1 MMLRPSSP
9 PDEQARLAA
18 LTALGIL
25 DTEPEERFDRITRI
39 ATRLFQVPI
48 CLISLVDEDRQW
60 FKSRQGLDATETP
73 RDISF
78 CAHTILDSEPLVVE
92 DTLADPRFRDNPL
105 VVGDPRIR
113 FYAGHP
119 LCAMNGS
126 RVGTLCLAD
135 RRPRHF
141 DESEIALLADLS
153 AMVES
158 ELNSIQLAELQR
170 EMHTAQEELKRFF
183 SLSLD
188 MLCIATFDGYFKK
201 LNPAWSRILG
211 FSIEELCEKPFVE
224 FVHPEDRERTIQEA
238 QKLVDGGYLTVSF
251 ENRYR
256 CKDGSYK
263 HVLWSSVPDPE
274 TRLLFAVARDITSLR
289 TAEERLRRAVQ
300 MAEQANEA
308 KSRFLANMSHEF
320 RTPLNSV
327 IGFSNVLIKKSG
339 LTEEQE
345 VLIKRILANGE
356 HLLDLVNSVLDLS
369 KIEAGK
375 TELTYEETSLRDLVE
390 SVAEQLEVQAK
401 TKGIH
406 LETEIPDALPRISTD
421 SRKLRQI
428 LINLVG
434 NAVKFTERGSVSVR
448 VRCDRTRGHDLQLE
462 IVDTGIGIPEEHQ
475 GSIFE
480 AFKQMDSS
488 ASREYGGTGLGLTIC
503 KSLCD
508 LMGYRLDLESKPGE
522 GTTVRV
528 HLSAPGS
535 LAGSL

>member
-1 MMLRPSSP
+1 MMLKPSSP
-9 PDEQARLAA
+9 SEEQARLAA

-25 DTEPEERFDRITRI
+25 DTEPEERFDRITRL
-39 ATRLFQVPI
+39 AARLFRVPI
-48 CLISLVDEDRQW
+48 CLISFVDEDRQW

-73 RDISF
+73 RDVSF
-78 CAHTILDSEPLVVE
+78 CGHTILDSEPMVVE
-92 DTLADPRFRDNPL
+92 DTLEDPRFRDNPL
-105 VVGDPRIR
+105 VVGGPRIR

-141 DESEIALLADLS
+141 DESEIALLGDLS

-158 ELNSIQLAELQR
+158 ELNSIHLAELQR
-170 EMHTAQEELKRFF
+170 EMHSAQEELKRFF

-201 LNPAWSRILG
+201 LNPAWARTLG
-211 FSIEELCEKPFVE
+211 YSIEELCEKPFVE

-375 TELTYEETSLRDLVE
+375 TELTYEETSLGDLVE
-390 SVAEQLEVQAK
+390 NVAEQLEVQAK
-401 TKGIH
+401 AKGIH
-406 LETEIPDALPRISTD
+406 LETEIPDALPTISTD
-421 SRKLRQI
+421 PRKLRQI

-434 NAVKFTERGSVSVR
+434 NAVKFTERGSVTVR
-448 VRCDRTRGHDLQLE
+448 VQYDRTRAPDLLLE
-462 IVDTGIGIPEEHQ
+462 VIDTGIGISEEHQ
-475 GSIFE
+475 GAIFE
-480 AFKQMDSS
+480 AFKQVDSS

-508 LMGYRLDLESKPGE
+508 LMGYRLDLESRLGE
-522 GTTVRV
+522 GATVRV
-528 HLSAPGS
+528 HLPPIR
-535 LAGSL
+535 